1 MPRSL
6 FIPTI
11 GDLLVLAE
19 DWSFPLH
26 EEYRNNKFAVDN
38 FKFGSEY
45 ARRWYSYS
53 EIPARSDTVTLPAG
67 THLKIARIYIRGG
80 GEHMK
85 DFDSLTFTCNG
96 HLKGKAAKGAIK
108 GRFWAKLADV
118 NRIVFE

>member
-1 MPRSL
+1 MPRTL

-11 GDLLVLAE
+11 GDVLVLAE
-19 DWSFPLH
+19 DWTFPLH
-26 EEYRNNKFAVDN
+26 EEYRNNKFADDN
-38 FKFGSEY
+38 FGSGY
-45 ARRWYSYS
+45 ARSWYSYS

-80 GEHMK
+80 GADMK
-85 DFDSLTFTCNG
+85 EYDSLTFTCNG

-108 GRFWAKLADV
+108 GRFWAKLVDV